1 MSSAPQS
8 IPDIRID
15 SDFYIGLVLAI
26 SSCVFIGSSFII
38 KKIGLIRL
46 SRKGSGS
53 RAAAGGY
60 GYLKDWVWWAGL
72 ICMGIGEACN
82 FSAYA
87 FAPASLVTPLG
98 ALSVIIAAVLSS
110 HFLKEKLNL
119 LGKIGCF
126 LCLVGSTIIVIH
138 SPKEKE
144 VSDLN
149 ELLSKIK
156 EPLFVVYVFIV
167 LIISLLIA
175 FHWGPKL
182 GHKSVVIYIVLC
194 STVGSLTV
202 MSCKALGLAIRDTW
216 SGENDD
222 FSGWT
227 PWLLIGITIFFIT
240 IQMNYLNKG
249 KRTVP
254 GTRLLSDFM

>member
-1 MSSAPQS
+1 MSSVPLPIEQTVTM
-8 IPDIRID
+8 D
-15 SDFYIGLVLAI
+15 SDFYIGLILAI
-26 SSCVFIGSSFII
+26 SSSIFIGSSFII

-46 SRKGSGS
+46 SRKGSVT

-72 ICMGIGEACN
+72 ICMGVGEACN

-98 ALSVIIAAVLSS
+98 ALSVIVAAVLSS
-110 HFLKEKLNL
+110 HFLKENLNL

-149 ELLSKIK
+149 ELFSKIT
-156 EPLFVVYVFIV
+156 EPSFVVYSFGV
-167 LIISLLIA
+167 LIVSLLIA
-175 FHWGPKL
+175 FHWGPRI
-182 GHKSVVIYIVLC
+182 GHKSVFVYIILC
-194 STVGSLTV
+194 SAVGSLTV

-216 SGENDD
+216 SGENND
-222 FSGWT
+222 FRGWI
-227 PWLLIGITIFFIT
+227 PWLLIIITVIFIT

-249 KRTVP
+249 KQCIEH
-254 GTRLLSDFM
+254 